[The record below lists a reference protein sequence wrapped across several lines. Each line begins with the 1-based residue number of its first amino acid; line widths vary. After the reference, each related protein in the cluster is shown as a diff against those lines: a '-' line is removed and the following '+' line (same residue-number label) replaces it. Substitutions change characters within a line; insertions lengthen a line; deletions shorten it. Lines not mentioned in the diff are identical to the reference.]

1 MSNGNA
7 RVFRNSL
14 GTSSAAQPA
23 SGGPAGKRDEGPGG
37 TEGVSPGAILR
48 PVETKRPRTNP
59 GPERMGL
66 GCFLSCRLFLC
77 CSFRGCCLGLVRTL
91 GLGFDGLGLLWC
103 EHLLGL
109 GEQVRLAFMGNT
121 DVVGEDEAQGEAGYR
136 ADRTSD
142 CCQLTR

>member
-1 MSNGNA
+1 MGIQLSINPVPFRDKEQGGKCRRGN
-7 RVFRNSL
+7 VFCR
-14 GTSSAAQPA
+14 AAGERRPV
-23 SGGPAGKRDEGPGG
+23 GKRDEGPGE

-59 GPERMGL
+59 GPEWMGL
-66 GCFLSCRLFLC
+66 GCSLSCRLFLC

-109 GEQVRLAFMGNT
+109 GEQVWLGFMGNP
-121 DVVGEDEAQGEAGYR
+121 DVVG
-136 ADRTSD
+136 
-142 CCQLTR
+142 